1 MSWIKEIEPEDSEG
15 QLAEFYESL
24 IKSRGKVSNIMKVQS
39 LDVKAMETH
48 MELYLS
54 LMFIH
59 SGLSREEME
68 MLATVVSIKNGC
80 QYCLIHH
87 GEALNNYWKDDA
99 RLAAFIENYELADI
113 TEKQMTM
120 INYVAKLS
128 EAPESMVEDDIDSLK
143 SAGFSD
149 SQILRINMIASY
161 FNFVNRIAVGL
172 GVEFSEE
179 EMKGYK
185 V

>member
-1 MSWIKEIEPEDSEG
+1 MSWIEEIEPEESEG
-15 QLAEFYESL
+15 QLAEFYSGL

-54 LMFIH
+54 LMFTR

-68 MLATVVSIKNGC
+68 MLATVVSVKNGC
-80 QYCLIHH
+80 KYCLNHH

-99 RLAAFIENYELADI
+99 RLAAFIEDYGSATLSDKQRAMLNYG
-113 TEKQMTM
+113 
-120 INYVAKLS
+120 AKLT
-128 EAPESMVEDDIDSLK
+128 EAPESMFEDDIESLK
-143 SAGFSD
+143 SVGFSD
-149 SQILRINMIASY
+149 TQILRINMITSY

-172 GVEFSEE
+172 GVEFTED
-179 EMKGYK
+179 EMRGYN

>member
-15 QLAEFYESL
+15 QLAEFYEEL
-24 IKSRGKVSNIMKVQS
+24 MKSRGKVSNIMKVQS

-54 LMFIH
+54 LMFTH

-68 MLATVVSIKNGC
+68 MLATVVSIKNCC

-99 RLAAFIENYELADI
+99 RLAAFIENYESADI
-113 TEKQMTM
+113 TEKQMAM
-120 INYVAKLS
+120 LNYGAKLT
-128 EAPESMVEDDIDSLK
+128 EYPESMIENDIEALK
-143 SAGFSD
+143 SVGFSD
-149 SQILRINMIASY
+149 AQILQINMIASY

-172 GVEFSEE
+172 GVEFTEE

>member
-1 MSWIKEIEPEDSEG
+1 MSWIKEIEPEESEG
-15 QLAEFYESL
+15 QLAEFYEGL

-48 MELYLS
+48 MNLYLS
-54 LMFIH
+54 LMFTH

-68 MLATVVSIKNGC
+68 MLATVVSAKNGC
-80 QYCLIHH
+80 QYCLNHH
-87 GEALNNYWKDDA
+87 GEALNNYWKDDE
-99 RLAAFIENYELADI
+99 RLAAFIENYGSSHLSK
-113 TEKQMTM
+113 KQMAM
-120 INYVAKLS
+120 LDYGAKLTES
-128 EAPESMVEDDIDSLK
+128 PESMIEDDVEALK

-149 SQILRINMIASY
+149 AQILRINMIASY

-172 GVEFSEE
+172 GVEFTEGE
-179 EMKGYK
+179 TRGYN

>member
-54 LMFIH
+54 LMFTH
-59 SGLSREEME
+59 SGLSREEVE

-87 GEALNNYWKDDA
+87 GEALKNYWKDDA

-113 TEKQMTM
+113 TEKQMAM
-120 INYVAKLS
+120 LNYGAKLT
-128 EAPESMVEDDIDSLK
+128 EAPETMKSNDTESLK
-143 SAGFSD
+143 SVGFSD
-149 SQILRINMIASY
+149 AQILRINMIASY

-172 GVEFSEE
+172 GVEFNEE